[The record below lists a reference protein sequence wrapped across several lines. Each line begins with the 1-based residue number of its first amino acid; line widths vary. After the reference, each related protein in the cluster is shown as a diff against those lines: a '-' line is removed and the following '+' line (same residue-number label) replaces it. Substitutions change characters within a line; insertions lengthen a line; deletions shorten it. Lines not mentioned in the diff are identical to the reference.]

1 MTEERR
7 HDDRRQRE
15 RRFGSSRYGSR
26 RTDDEGGVHIYI
38 LPKWVRV
45 WHWTNAILI
54 ITLIVT
60 GVSLHFADS
69 KVPLVEFP
77 LAVRIHN
84 IAGVALVLLYT
95 GFVIGNALTGNW
107 WQFIPKPPNVFQRCV
122 NQVRYYMW
130 GVFKGEHEPYPV
142 TEDEHFNALQSLTYW
157 FVIYMVLPVIVVTGL
172 IFLYP
177 QFAPARMFGVDGLF
191 TIAVLHYMSATVIAA
206 FIVAHIYLCTFGKKI
221 SSTFKTMI
229 TGWHEH

>member
-7 HDDRRQRE
+7 QDDRRQRE
-15 RRFGSSRYGSR
+15 RRFGSRRYGAR
-26 RTDDEGGVHIYI
+26 RLDTDGGVHIYI
-38 LPKWVRV
+38 LPKWVRA
-45 WHWTNAILI
+45 WHWTNALLI

-69 KVPLVEFP
+69 KVPLVEFS

-84 IAGVALVLLYT
+84 IAGVLLVALYAI
-95 GFVIGNALTGNW
+95 FVVGNAITGNW
-107 WQFIPKPPNVFQRCV
+107 WQFVPKPPGVFRRCIG
-122 NQVRYYMW
+122 QVRYYMW

-142 TEDEHFNALQSLTYW
+142 TEDEHFNALQALTYW
-157 FVIYMVLPVIVVTGL
+157 FMIYIVMPIIVVTGL

-177 QFAPARMFGVDGLF
+177 QFAPAKVFGMDGLF
-191 TIAVLHYMSATVIAA
+191 PIAVLHYISATIIAA
-206 FIVAHIYLCTFGKKI
+206 FLVAHVYLCTFGKRI
-221 SSTFKTMI
+221 GTTFKTMI